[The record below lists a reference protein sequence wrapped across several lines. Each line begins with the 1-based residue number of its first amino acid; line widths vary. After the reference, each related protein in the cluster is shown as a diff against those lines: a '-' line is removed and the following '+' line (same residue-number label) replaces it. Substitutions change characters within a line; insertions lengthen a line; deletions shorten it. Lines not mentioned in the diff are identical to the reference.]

1 MRTLTP
7 REEYELLEGRRMQQD
22 QRHRAE
28 TIADLSD
35 ELRDVEESIAAW
47 NDMVAMAEK
56 RRAKIKER
64 LTSLGVV
71 GDLT

>member
-1 MRTLTP
+1 MAERQ
-7 REEYELLEGRRMQQD
+7 RISEIEGLCKRY
-22 QRHRAE
+22 
-28 TIADLSD
+28 DLSD